1 MEIQVIFL
9 LQFVLS
15 LLVVGLL
22 ARWYATP
29 WLAQKPLEVAL
40 SILLVPHAFRHIG
53 MAFLVPNLNQPGL
66 PESFAHMAAYGDL
79 VSGILAIVALATLK
93 GRWVIAVPLIW
104 VFSIFGAADLAN
116 ALLRDSAL
124 LHFGPTWFIPTFL
137 VPVLLVSHVMI
148 FARLIRNLRMG
159 SFSADQ
165 QGLRS

>member
-66 PESFAHMAAYGDL
+66 PESFANMAAYGDL
-79 VSGILAIVALATLK
+79 LSGILAIVALAALK
-93 GRWVIAVPLIW
+93 GRWLIAVPLIW
-104 VFSIFGAADLAN
+104 VFNIFGTTDLVN
-116 ALLRDSAL
+116 ALSHDSAIL
-124 LHFGPTWFIPTFL
+124 QLGPTWFIPTFL

-148 FARLIRNLRMG
+148 FARLLRNLPIR

-165 QGLRS
+165 KGVK